1 MYCWKCGTKIADES
15 AFCAACGSG
24 VQLPASKHRE
34 SLQPGASPHV
44 GTVPANDKEG
54 GTSQHAPQSI
64 HGRGTLPTHAEAPDL
79 YAGFWRRAAAFL
91 IDCLVLCVPYAV
103 LQAIARIYPAVVL
116 VEILLI
122 WLYYALF
129 ESSNLRAT
137 PGKLALS
144 LAVVDTQGERISFWR
159 ATGRYLC
166 RFLSFIILMVGYF
179 MAGWTQHK
187 QCLHDMLADTYVVR
201 KKGLDPTLGHGL
213 VDERRPR
220 SATASVA
227 IGLACFLVIAGL
239 SAVGRVGY
247 ADYAA
252 RSQVRESV
260 FKTTPLQNA
269 IEGYVAKNHSRPHD
283 VHAMGMTTPALAGAP
298 FIRNVRVEDGDI
310 IITFAHD
317 ANPAIADKYFALA
330 PAVDGNGVVVW
341 HCMAASIDPRYVPP
355 DCPTQGALLSLSLP
369 VGYAR
374 PSRPSD
380 PNDIKGWEAYISS
393 IVEANMGNITKQPYA
408 YFVPT
413 ADDPANRASVAK
425 VRDQLSEVVAATVLP
440 GNMVAAAGPSSA
452 TTAQVLE
459 AAFRNA
465 SPGSFQGVVI
475 LFIGDQADELAVRAA
490 VVPSGAT
497 FKFAQM

>member
-1 MYCWKCGTKIADES
+1 MYCWKCGAKIADES
-15 AFCAACGSG
+15 AFCAACGAG
-24 VQLPASKHRE
+24 VQQSASKHRE
-34 SLQPGASPHV
+34 APQASASRLV
-44 GTVPANDKEG
+44 GTPPANDKPD
-54 GTSQHAPQSI
+54 GTSRNASRNA
-64 HGRGTLPTHAEAPDL
+64 HGHGTLPTRVEATDL
-79 YAGFWRRAAAFL
+79 YAGFWRRAVAFL
-91 IDCLVLCVPYAV
+91 IDCLILCVPYAI
-103 LQAIARIYPAVVL
+103 LQAIARSYPAAVL
-116 VEILLI
+116 VEILLL

-129 ESSNLRAT
+129 ESSSLRAT
-137 PGKLALS
+137 PGKLVLS
-144 LAVVDTQGERISFWR
+144 LAVVDAQGERVGFWR

-201 KKGLDPTLGHGL
+201 KKGLATALSHSL
-213 VDERRPR
+213 VGDRHPQ
-220 SATASVA
+220 SATVSVVT
-227 IGLACFLVIAGL
+227 GLACFIVIGGL

-247 ADYAA
+247 ADYIA

-260 FKTTPLQNA
+260 SKTMPLQIA
-269 IEGYVAKNHSRPHD
+269 IAGYIAKHRSRPHD
-283 VHAMGMTTPALAGAP
+283 VHAMGMTTPAVVGAR
-298 FIRNVRVEDGDI
+298 FIDDVRVEDGDI
-310 IITFAHD
+310 IITFAHT
-317 ANPAIADKYFALA
+317 ANSAIADKYFALV
-330 PAVDGNGVVVW
+330 PAIDGNGVIVW
-341 HCMAASIDPRYVPP
+341 HCMEGSIDRRYVPP
-355 DCPTQGALLSLSLP
+355 DCPTRGTLLSLSLP

-374 PSRPSD
+374 PLRPSD

-393 IVEANMGNITKQPYA
+393 IVEANMGSITNQPYA

-413 ADDPANRASVAK
+413 AADPANWASIAK
-425 VRDQLSEVVAATVLP
+425 VRNQLSEVVAATVLP

-452 TTAQVLE
+452 TTAQVLK

-475 LFIGDQADELAVRAA
+475 LFIGDQADESAVRAA